1 MKPIDIAT
9 HRPANAFGRRAVASG
24 TGLHEQLE
32 ATKAAAAHARR
43 GYALRIAL
51 GFAAF
56 GLAATF
62 WSVPNVEDT
71 LYRAQLAWQGGA
83 SDDLT
88 TASIAPA
95 PRPGAAGR
103 RPGTAAQRG
112 PLAEQ
117 RRPGRYVV
125 RRSVLQAPGEVCI
138 VGANGASEC
147 R

>member
-1 MKPIDIAT
+1 MPLQIET
-9 HRPANAFGRRAVASG
+9 HRPANAFGRRSVASG

-32 ATKAAAAHARR
+32 ATKAAAARARR

-62 WSVPNVEDT
+62 WSVPNVENT
-71 LYRAQLAWQGGA
+71 IYRAQLAWQTGGQGDA
-83 SDDLT
+83 ADDLT
-88 TASIAPA
+88 TASITPAARRAAP
-95 PRPGAAGR
+95 AAGR
-103 RPGTAAQRG
+103 GFGDEP
-112 PLAEQ
+112 

-125 RRSVLQAPGEVCI
+125 RRSVLQGPGEVCI
-138 VGANGASEC
+138 VGANGTSEC